1 MRLTARPGLSCT
13 MRLSMHLV
21 LRVLPKQSASAVTA
35 CGRQHRPY
43 CCPDMCLKVFA
54 ACRYGRLEKIPIS
67 FNKALVSLMSTL
79 HICPKGVYEVHE
91 MLVS

>member
-1 MRLTARPGLSCT
+1 
-13 MRLSMHLV
+13 
-21 LRVLPKQSASAVTA
+21 
-35 CGRQHRPY
+35 
-43 CCPDMCLKVFA
+43 MCLKVFA

>member
-1 MRLTARPGLSCT
+1 
-13 MRLSMHLV
+13 MHLV
-21 LRVLPKQSASAVTA
+21 RRASPKYVQGHCLWQAALTPLV
-35 CGRQHRPY
+35 PY
-43 CCPDMCLKVFA
+43 MCRKMFA

-91 MLVS
+91 MLVSWWQ